1 MVGFDGH
8 PLLGL
13 VAIRWDLVAI
23 RWELWWPSV
32 GSFGGRLLVVAIQWD
47 LVAIRWGFGS
57 LTAVLLFLQKAE
69 NAEGQT
75 AAIGPDGEVRLQRC
89 AATPRWEPI
98 RGAVGLHVGLWGSTW
113 HSWEPIRGAVGLH
126 VGLWGSTWYSW
137 EPIRGAVGLHVAQL
151 SAGGLGG
158 GNGGGPTAPQGCTG
172 GGGAEMCSEN
182 GHRNTQKGL
191 GMFRGCCE
199 GTLRVSGGSCDAVR
213 AH

>member
-1 MVGFDGH
+1 M
-8 PLLGL
+8 
-13 VAIRWDLVAI
+13 
-23 RWELWWPSV
+23 
-32 GSFGGRLLVVAIQWD
+32 AIQWD

-113 HSWEPIRGAVGLH
+113 
-126 VGLWGSTWYSW
+126 YSW
-137 EPIRGAVGLHVAQL
+137 EPIHGAVGLHVAQL